1 MAAACVAFAS
11 LNRSFVIGLAL
22 RRCAKLHDSTPN
34 KRVFPFA
41 SFSPAISRR
50 RWPRVG
56 EVAGMRFTRVHDSG
70 KFCHPFFLRMRDLR
84 P

>member
-22 RRCAKLHDSTPN
+22 RRCANLHDSTPN

-56 EVAGMRFTRVHDSG
+56 DVAEVRFMRLHDPG
-70 KFCHPFFLRMRDLR
+70 KFCPPFFLRARGLL